1 MRKIAVGRTDAYED
15 EEEVQAV
22 VHCLRSLRLLPA
34 VDTQQGFADIKTIL
48 SDGLSSTTA
57 LEQLIR
63 YTKRLYITSCAVAPA
78 LC

>member
-1 MRKIAVGRTDAYED
+1 MCKIAVRRTDAYEG

-22 VHCLRSLRLLPA
+22 VHCLRSLRLVPA
-34 VDTQQGFADIKTIL
+34 GDTQQGFADIKTIL